1 MRRILLKASNVLV
14 DGNAFIQ
21 NKFFS
26 AQITP
31 EFFFQEAYF
40 TSNLTFRNNLLTS
53 YFGGIVVGFIYDGSG
68 LPGTYQNHDNI
79 TIFNNLIQVALRHAG
94 HC

>member
-1 MRRILLKASNVLV
+1 MLV
-14 DGNAFIQ
+14 DGNAFLQ

-53 YFGGIVVGFIYDGSG
+53 YYGGLIVGFISDGTG
-68 LPGTYQNHDNI
+68 LPGAYQNHVNI
-79 TIFNNLIQVALRHAG
+79 TIANNVIQVAGRTPTRRWG
-94 HC
+94 PV